1 MARVSRLFAVLGFAA
16 CVAWAGVANAQ
27 VGGYITGLIT
37 DEQGK
42 PVDGVYVT
50 AHGYEQS
57 QLIKTSESGEFR
69 LQNLVPGRY
78 VLTVARDGFTTIVHS
93 GIMVRAGKTAHLPA
107 QGACLKGDAVVSVIN
122 QHVELPGR
130 PRRRCFIG
138 DRDMFGQIGFTA
150 QTAVGGVLAFLMDFR
165 GVSLRRP
172 AQRKG

>member
-1 MARVSRLFAVLGFAA
+1 MVRVSRLFAVLGFAA

-93 GIMVRAGKTAHLPA
+93 GIMVRAGKTSHLPLV
-107 QGACLKGDAVVSVIN
+107 LKLALAPNWATPISEAPDPFALLPPSSRVSADIIASYKPKRV
-122 QHVELPGR
+122 
-130 PRRRCFIG
+130 
-138 DRDMFGQIGFTA
+138 
-150 QTAVGGVLAFLMDFR
+150 
-165 GVSLRRP
+165 
-172 AQRKG
+172 AQRARR